1 MKKTNL
7 RLRAS
12 IIKGIKE
19 RVFKQTGLYPNFE
32 VMTQIF
38 DLKEQGQF
46 LTDINFGVFEFDGF
60 KTIVV
65 KIKGV

>member
-12 IIKGIKE
+12 IIKDIKK
-19 RVFKQTGLYPNFE
+19 RVFEQTGLNANFI
-32 VMTQIF
+32 VMSQIF
-38 DLKEQGQF
+38 ELKEQGIF